1 MDQLFTDTVLP
12 DVIEEGLD
20 VFINEDHQDQ
30 TGEGSAHRPPQ
41 DQPKL
46 LTALKGIFFQKTD
59 FWKIYFCSFKLF
71 ELYIEII
78 SIAKEINICN
88 VYNVSIDGIPQTFFR
103 FVDIIDITVHDRFWN
118 VGQANC
124 ILKIL

>member
-1 MDQLFTDTVLP
+1 MLP

-46 LTALKGIFFQKTD
+46 LTALKGIFFRKQ
-59 FWKIYFCSFKLF
+59 IVGR
-71 ELYIEII
+71 YI
-78 SIAKEINICN
+78 S
-88 VYNVSIDGIPQTFFR
+88 VLL
-103 FVDIIDITVHDRFWN
+103 
-118 VGQANC
+118 NC
-124 ILKIL
+124 LNYILK

>member
-1 MDQLFTDTVLP
+1 MLP

-46 LTALKGIFFQKTD
+46 LTALKGIFFRKQI
-59 FWKIYFCSFKLF
+59 FGR
-71 ELYIEII
+71 YI
-78 SIAKEINICN
+78 S
-88 VYNVSIDGIPQTFFR
+88 VLL
-103 FVDIIDITVHDRFWN
+103 
-118 VGQANC
+118 NC
-124 ILKIL
+124 LNYILK

>member
-1 MDQLFTDTVLP
+1 MLP

-46 LTALKGIFFQKTD
+46 LAALKGIFFRKQI
-59 FWKIYFCSFKLF
+59 FGR
-71 ELYIEII
+71 YI
-78 SIAKEINICN
+78 S
-88 VYNVSIDGIPQTFFR
+88 VLL
-103 FVDIIDITVHDRFWN
+103 
-118 VGQANC
+118 NC
-124 ILKIL
+124 LNYILK

>member
-1 MDQLFTDTVLP
+1 MLP

-46 LTALKGIFFQKTD
+46 LTAFKGIFFRKQ
-59 FWKIYFCSFKLF
+59 IVGR
-71 ELYIEII
+71 YI
-78 SIAKEINICN
+78 S
-88 VYNVSIDGIPQTFFR
+88 VLL
-103 FVDIIDITVHDRFWN
+103 
-118 VGQANC
+118 NC
-124 ILKIL
+124 LNYILK